1 VRRSLLALSAIL
13 LLVACEDTSRGVFR
27 VVSVDAQALMVCL
40 HNKDVRDPAENE
52 CHPVRQEDLTL
63 LQVGFCGRMTVDA
76 FIPPKRPVRK
86 IQPLATD
93 RCR

>member
-1 VRRSLLALSAIL
+1 
-13 LLVACEDTSRGVFR
+13 VFR
-27 VVSVDAQALMVCL
+27 VVSVDTERLTVCL
-40 HNKDVRDPAENE
+40 HNKDVRDPTENE
-52 CHPVRQEDLTL
+52 CHPVRQEDLTV

-86 IQPLATD
+86 IQPLASD